1 MNNSLTDYVWGIMG
15 YVGRACTGFGWDVDG
30 DLLAIITSSSPH
42 VILWDANTGKKS
54 QVDTGLRDAM
64 SCVRWS
70 KRGSMLAVGT
80 ARGNLTIYNHSTA
93 K

>member
-1 MNNSLTDYVWGIMG
+1 MHYSVAPIQPKQH

-30 DLLAIITSSSPH
+30 DLLAVITSNSPH
-42 VILWDANTGKKS
+42 ITLWDANTGKKS

-70 KRGSMLAVGT
+70 KTGSVLAVGT